1 MKFKFKK
8 KIYEAREKII
18 NVFWIYVILM
28 AMAITVRVGIAK
40 PVLGVGALVIAVII
54 NIMLHI
60 GGGDDD
66 SGRNET

>member
-8 KIYEAREKII
+8 KINEAREKII

-28 AMAITVRVGIAK
+28 AMAITVCAGIAK
-40 PVLGVGALVIAVII
+40 PVLGVSALVIAVII

-66 SGRNET
+66 SD